1 MLAVGLMSG
10 TSLDGVDAVLCEI
23 SGSGLTTEIKELAFE
38 TYPFPVELRVLVQR
52 IAENQPIGI
61 AEICSVNFEL
71 GRLFAD
77 AVLAVCSSY
86 GIESSEL
93 GFIASHGQT
102 VYHIPKQQ
110 GELVASTLQL
120 GESAIIAYEC
130 QCPVISNF
138 RTMDMAAGGEG
149 APLVPFSEYILYR
162 SEDKAIALQNIGG
175 IGNVT
180 IIPKNAKLDQVFAF
194 DTGPGNMMINDA
206 MEHLYHKSYD
216 DRGAVAARGKLIVEL
231 VNELKAHPYLQVV
244 PPKSTGREEFGS
256 DYTVTILEKYQAF
269 PPEDIIATLTWFTA
283 YSIAF
288 SYQNYVLPEHQLSE
302 VILAGGGVH
311 NLTLLKMIQDHMPE
325 VKVVTQEEKGHSSDS
340 KEAVAFVILG
350 NETLNRRTSNV
361 PSATGAREEVVLGN
375 IVYPSK

>member
-10 TSLDGVDAVLCEI
+10 TSLDGIDAVLCEI
-23 SGSGLTTEIKELAFE
+23 SGSGLSTQIKELAFE
-38 TYPFPVELRVLVQR
+38 TYPFPVKLRVLVQR

-71 GRLFAD
+71 GQLFAD
-77 AVLAVCSSY
+77 AVLALCSTY
-86 GIESSEL
+86 GIKSSEL

-102 VYHIPKQQ
+102 VYHIPKPQ

-120 GESAIIAYEC
+120 GESAVIAYKC

-180 IIPKNAKLDQVFAF
+180 LIPKSAKLDQVFAF

-206 MEHLYHKSYD
+206 MQHLYQKSYD
-216 DRGAVAARGKLIVEL
+216 DRGAVAARGKLIEEL
-231 VNELKAHPYLQVV
+231 VNELKAHPYLQTI

-256 DYTVTILEKYQAF
+256 DYTGTILEKYQEY
-269 PPEDIIATLTWFTA
+269 PPEDVIATLTWFTA

-288 SYQNYVLPEHQLSE
+288 SYQHYVLPDHQLSE

-311 NLTLLKMIQDHMPE
+311 NLTLKGYIQQMMPNISI
-325 VKVVTQEEKGHSSDS
+325 VTQEERGYSSDS
-340 KEAVAFVILG
+340 KEALAFVILG
-350 NETLNRRTSNV
+350 NETLHHQTSNV
-361 PSATGAREEVVLGN
+361 PSATGAKENVILGT
-375 IVYPSK
+375 IVYHN